1 MSVFPENVSKHDG
14 GYRPPPPA
22 LRPVRPMRELLF
34 WSQLTTT
41 SIDTENS
48 LEK

>member
-1 MSVFPENVSKHDG
+1 MSVLPENFSKHDG
-14 GYRPPPPA
+14 GYPHPLPR
-22 LRPVRPMRELLF
+22 RELLF